1 MVIVIFEL
9 IGEIEDQQG
18 AHAVK
23 AKIFPDLQRHDVVD
37 RPRLR

>member
-23 AKIFPDLQRHDVVD
+23 LKYSQICSATT
-37 RPRLR
+37 

>member
-9 IGEIEDQQG
+9 VGEIEDQQG

-23 AKIFPDLQRHDVVD
+23 AKILPDLQRHDVVD